1 MPVYQC
7 PNRLCVKYRKP
18 FDLGPVKAGRFV
30 ECAVCGEVLTEI
42 APSPADP
49 ELAGHFGELLRADP
63 EAALREVTARRELH
77 WAQCHPG
84 WSPDL
89 APDPTCPACSV
100 IDHQWRTARR
110 SADGLRN
117 A

>member
-1 MPVYQC
+1 MSVPQC
-7 PNRLCVKYRKP
+7 PNRLCVNYRRP
-18 FDLGPVKAGRFV
+18 
-30 ECAVCGEVLTEI
+30 
-42 APSPADP
+42 
-49 ELAGHFGELLRADP
+49 LRAGLEECPLCCERLRVLWETVGDARPRDHENFEDLIQTDP

-84 WSPDL
+84 LNPV
-89 APDPTCPACSV
+89 APRRPKCVACEV